1 MNVTSLMTEDKTK
14 RKETYFIVPIMFI
27 YTFLM
32 YGKIDNNTGTLIIA
46 LMSILTYF
54 LAIYLFYGI
63 AYMAYYKHTY
73 LLWGSGVAA
82 FIVGYLMTGLSDVW
96 TLLMSWSMILFAG
109 AILGRLTL
117 TGKNH
122 QKIYIAGLLTV
133 TIFSLGLFSPI
144 WHDLLIAATQKSTEM
159 INEVKQSLQA
169 MGYSADAIRESTD
182 STLKMFNALIRLIPA
197 LMILSVVV
205 QFSLG
210 FIIFTYR
217 INKNNYQ
224 SRPLAPFIYWKI
236 PFGVTPLLI
245 LAILLRIFGSDTYV
259 LIADNVIA
267 FLAFFYAIAG
277 LALIEFYLE
286 KFNFSKFMK
295 VLFYVMLFFTQL
307 IGLFVA
313 ALIGFIDSFANWRKS
328 QPLNLAKE

>member
-1 MNVTSLMTEDKTK
+1 MTEDKTK
-14 RKETYFIVPIMFI
+14 RKEIYFIVPIMFI

-46 LMSILTYF
+46 LMSTLTYF

-63 AYMAYYKHTY
+63 AYMAYSKHTY

-82 FIVGYLMTGLSDVW
+82 FVVGYLMTGLSEIW

-109 AILGRLTL
+109 AIIGRLTL
-117 TGKNH
+117 TGKSY
-122 QKIYIAGLLTV
+122 QKIYLIGLLAV
-133 TIFSLGLFSPI
+133 SVFSLGLFSPI
-144 WHDLLIAATQKSTEM
+144 WHDLLITATQKSTEM
-159 INEVKQSLQA
+159 INEVRQSLQA

-182 STLKMFNALIRLIPA
+182 STIKMFHALIRLIPA

-210 FIIFTYR
+210 FIIFIYR
-217 INKNNYQ
+217 INKNNLQ
-224 SRPLAPFIYWKI
+224 TQKLAPFIHWKI
-236 PFGVTPLLI
+236 PFGVTPLLMV
-245 LAILLRIFGSDTYV
+245 AILLRIFGSATYALV
-259 LIADNVIA
+259 ADNVIA
-267 FLAFFYAIAG
+267 FLAFFYAITG
-277 LALIEFYLE
+277 LALMEFYLE
-286 KFNFSKFMK
+286 KFNFSKFMR
-295 VLFYVMLFFTQL
+295 VLFYVMFFFTQL

-313 ALIGFIDSFANWRKS
+313 ALIGFIDSFADWRKS